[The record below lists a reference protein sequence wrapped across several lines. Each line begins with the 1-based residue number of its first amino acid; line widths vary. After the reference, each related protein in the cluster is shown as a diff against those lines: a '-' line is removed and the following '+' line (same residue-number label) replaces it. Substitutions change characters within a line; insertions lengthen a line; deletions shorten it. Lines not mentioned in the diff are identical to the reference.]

1 LIPIG
6 VRARTFDVG
15 FKVAM
20 VVYQNGWNSVA
31 DVLALRKYISDNV
44 EFHVETWIVSL
55 SKLNVPLRS
64 AVNDNKLFSR

>member
-1 LIPIG
+1 
-6 VRARTFDVG
+6 
-15 FKVAM
+15 M